1 MKFPLKKI
9 TAVGFSRRNSKGK
22 NKGLQPKFTRGNVW
36 LKPKILFYWH
46 PSRLVGTAMRE
57 KHYFKQLLRFDSCY
71 RKLSTVPAN
80 VKKIK
85 TAIIG

>member
-36 LKPKILFYWH
+36 LKPKIFFIGIR
-46 PSRLVGTAMRE
+46 P
-57 KHYFKQLLRFDSCY
+57 DSSG
-71 RKLSTVPAN
+71 RQ
-80 VKKIK
+80 
-85 TAIIG
+85 